1 MLNILKIAIAA
12 PLHHYFDYLAPT
24 DFPLNQLKKGLRVL
38 VPFGKQEKVG
48 FLMELS
54 TTSERPLSQLR
65 TAIAIL
71 DEVPLLPDSIQR
83 LLEWTS
89 RYYHCPLGEVFA
101 NALPNSLRVG
111 KDFKNSLKK
120 APKIHAAKI
129 NSKKIVIN
137 TTTDGALAKIIQLNT
152 HQQQAIATIINSLG
166 KFQAFLLNGVTG
178 SGKTEVYLEAIQAVL
193 DRGEQALVLVPE
205 IGLTPQMLER
215 FQARFS
221 VPLLLF
227 HSRLTEKQ
235 RLEHWLLSKTGAAS
249 IIIGTRSA
257 LFTPLL
263 RPGIIIVDE
272 EHDSSFKQQNG
283 LRYHARD
290 LALVRGR
297 LENIPVILGSATAS
311 LESVFNAR
319 QKRYQMLHLPER
331 AGNALQPS
339 FHFVD
344 LRQQKL
350 EQGFA
355 PVLLQTMQKHLQ
367 NQGQVLLFLNRRG
380 FSPVTICHDCGWTAD
395 CQRCERK
402 MTFHKKPAHLQCH
415 YCGYRRPLDTHCP
428 NCQGQ
433 QLFALGQGTQR
444 LEQTLQKYF
453 PSVGIVRIDRDNTQH
468 KGSLDSLL
476 KNIHEGESQI
486 LIGTQMLAKGHHFP
500 NVTLVGILEADSGL
514 FSADFRALERT
525 GQLLTQVAGRA
536 GRADKPGEVLIQT
549 YHPEHPL
556 LLHLIQ
562 QGYLSFSDILLQERR
577 ASLLPP
583 FSYLVLIHAE
593 ALSASYPNDF
603 LNEVKHQAKP
613 YSEEVRL
620 LGPVPSLLPR
630 RAGYYRCQLLLQA
643 SQRKPLHRLL
653 EQIIKPISL
662 LASSRRVRWS
672 LDVDPIELF

>member
-71 DEVPLLPDSIQR
+71 DKVPLLPDSIQR

-630 RAGYYRCQLLLQA
+630 RAG
-643 SQRKPLHRLL
+643 
-653 EQIIKPISL
+653 
-662 LASSRRVRWS
+662 
-672 LDVDPIELF
+672 

>member
-71 DEVPLLPDSIQR
+71 DKVPLLPDSIQR

-630 RAGYYRCQLLLQA
+630 RAGYYRCQLQLQA